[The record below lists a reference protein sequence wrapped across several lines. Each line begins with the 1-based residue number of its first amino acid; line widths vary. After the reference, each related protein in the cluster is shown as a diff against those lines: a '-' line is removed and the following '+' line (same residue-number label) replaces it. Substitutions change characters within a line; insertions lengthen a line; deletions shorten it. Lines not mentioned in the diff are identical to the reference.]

1 MQIEPELQEITTEV
15 IPERSANTNNG
26 ARLYISASGLWGGR
40 RERAMMDVRVFN
52 PFAPSNSKSTL
63 DSCYTK
69 HEREK
74 MHAYGSRVREVEHTF
89 VPLVMSATGGLAK
102 QATNF
107 YKRLASLLADK
118 WTQPYSSTLYWLRC
132 SLSFS
137 LLRSAIQCIRG
148 AHSSRG
154 HAVKLSPVDLVT
166 AEALHPDPFHHPVH
180 ASSE

>member
-1 MQIEPELQEITTEV
+1 M
-15 IPERSANTNNG
+15 S
-26 ARLYISASGLWGGR
+26 Y
-40 RERAMMDVRVFN
+40 RVFN
-52 PFAPSNSKSTL
+52 PFAPSNSNSTL
-63 DSCYTK
+63 DSCFTK
-69 HEREK
+69 HERK
-74 MHAYGSRVREVEHTF
+74 KTRAYGHRVTF

-102 QATNF
+102 HATNF

-137 LLRSAIQCIRG
+137 LLRSAIQCILG
-148 AHSSRG
+148 ARSSRG

-180 ASSE
+180 AGSD